1 MILAVF
7 FFVLIAQLSGRDRH
21 PLLLFMIHEQMSQI
35 MKYSL
40 AL

>member
-7 FFVLIAQLSGRDRH
+7 FVLIAHLSGRDRH
-21 PLLLFMIHEQMSQI
+21 PLLLFVIHEQMSQI

>member
-1 MILAVF
+1 MILAF
-7 FFVLIAQLSGRDRH
+7 FFVLIAHLSGRDRH
-21 PLLLFMIHEQMSQI
+21 LLLLFMIHEQMSQI